1 MSKTPLKKVIKSKLR
16 SNKQL
21 SQEEMLREK
30 IKYEI
35 AEELG
40 LSDKVDREGWGGL
53 SAEETG
59 RIGGIMTKRKK
70 DLKLPSNREILAK
83 DNRIQLGEDDTN
95 TNKDD

>member
-1 MSKTPLKKVIKSKLR
+1 MSSTPLKKVIKSKIKQ
-16 SNKQL
+16 NKEL
-21 SQEEMLREK
+21 TDNEILREK

-40 LSDKVDREGWGGL
+40 LKDKVEKLGWGGL

-70 DLKLPSNREILAK
+70 ELHIPSNNEILGRK
-83 DNRIQLGEDDTN
+83 
-95 TNKDD
+95 

>member
-1 MSKTPLKKVIKSKLR
+1 MSSTPLKKIIKSKLKG
-16 SNKQL
+16 NKEL
-21 SQEEMLREK
+21 TEIEKMREK

-40 LSDKVDREGWGGL
+40 LSDKVRELGWGGL

-70 DLKLPSNREILAK
+70 QLHIPSNKEILGRK
-83 DNRIQLGEDDTN
+83 
-95 TNKDD
+95 

>member
-1 MSKTPLKKVIKSKLR
+1 MSSTPLKKVIKSKIKQ
-16 SNKQL
+16 NKEL
-21 SQEEMLREK
+21 TDNEILREK

-40 LSDKVDREGWGGL
+40 LKDKVEKLGWGGL

-70 DLKLPSNREILAK
+70 ELHIPSNSEILGRK
-83 DNRIQLGEDDTN
+83 
-95 TNKDD
+95 